1 MTMQNT
7 SIKNALGGLLVLAA
21 LAGCAAKAPQ
31 LEQRLGEATAAAKAQ
46 QTINPEASR
55 NTNPVAGLD
64 GQAAN
69 DVIDQDHK
77 SYKQPPAPVNIFNIG
92 VGSSSGGTGK

>member
-1 MTMQNT
+1 MHNT
-7 SIKNALGGLLVLAA
+7 SIKITLSGLLVVAG
-21 LAGCAAKAPQ
+21 LAGCMTRAPQ

-46 QTINPEASR
+46 QTINPDASR

-69 DVIDQDHK
+69 DVIDQYHK

-92 VGSSSGGTGK
+92 VGTSTGGTGK